1 MTSHRYYGWGG
12 EDDEM
17 AYRINNAGFKKIRYP
32 ASIARYMFV
41 CLILIIKMQDL
52 KKSGIRLQLPGKN
65 KYVNFL
71 VEFYLFKILY
81 ILTLSNFN
89 F

>member
-1 MTSHRYYGWGG
+1 
-12 EDDEM
+12 
-17 AYRINNAGFKKIRYP
+17 
-32 ASIARYMFV
+32 
-41 CLILIIKMQDL
+41 MQDL